1 MDRMEL
7 AAHLRLAQASH
18 AMWKHHLASALGT
31 GRAPRPLAEVRR
43 EDACDFG
50 AWLLGTEA
58 LRPDPAFVPV
68 RALHLRFHQEAARAL
83 ELVLDGQREAAGRAL
98 SEGGPFE
105 RASRD
110 LEDALERWAGLG
122 HGGR

>member
-18 AMWKHHLASALGT
+18 AMWRHLLASALGT
-31 GRAPRPLAEVRR
+31 GRTARPVDEVRR

-50 AWLLGTEA
+50 AWLLGTER
-58 LRPDPAFVPV
+58 LRESPAFAPV
-68 RALHLRFHQEAARAL
+68 RELHLRFHEEAARAL
-83 ELVLDGQREAAGRAL
+83 ELVLDGQPEAAERAL
-98 SEGGPFE
+98 SDGGPFD

-110 LEDALERWAGLG
+110 LEDALERWAGLEPG
-122 HGGR
+122 SR